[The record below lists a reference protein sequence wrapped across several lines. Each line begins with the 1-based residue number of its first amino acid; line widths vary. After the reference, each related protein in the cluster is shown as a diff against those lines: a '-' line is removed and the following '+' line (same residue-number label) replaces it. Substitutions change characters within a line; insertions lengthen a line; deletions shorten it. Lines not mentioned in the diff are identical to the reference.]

1 MSHTPRRS
9 RSKHGTPTP
18 SRPGTPSGS
27 HRRPS
32 FVQQTSIPSLALA
45 NASLSSTV
53 SAPQVSTSQAITIS
67 GAGNNNNDHPEQ
79 SSVPTSSNVSLY
91 ESTANESVLV
101 DVRND
106 SNEQVHIVVEQT
118 VGSSDAEGEVKAQ
131 DGVTLDA
138 NKLREQLRQSLGK
151 ARAQSKSYSQKEGVT
166 IRTDIRDVD
175 YDSPSQQ
182 QLSSSKQ
189 PTVHRQFFVLTHAGK
204 PVFTNR
210 SEDDVDAEDVTN
222 LIGVMHALISVF
234 EDEQDKI
241 RSIIAPPTRIT
252 FTLRPP
258 LYYACVTPYS
268 EPESVARIYLEH
280 LHLLVLSVLTQSQ
293 LERILTRHTNFD
305 LRRLLSG
312 TTTMLRAH
320 LEYIPTSFAILSSS
334 LSTLRL
340 ESGLRIRVADALV
353 PLPNMKSRLKDI
365 LYAIVVVD
373 DKVVTIARP
382 KKHTVHP
389 ADMHVLLATIGSP
402 AVRGSAANWLPI
414 CLPKYNSARLLHA
427 YASYLQLTDDSP
439 LVRTNEEPLLKDAG
453 DPDGAPT
460 PTTKVPQPQQVLPS
474 ICLVLV
480 CASGDFETVRQWA
493 DVATSRLKENDTLK
507 QLIKATQKSS
517 YSITD
522 LGIPGLRHF
531 FYKSRP
537 NVQVT
542 SPMFEGLGESLS
554 NEKEDDGTR
563 DGEEESKESR
573 AREEWEKLL
582 NLYRVV
588 WDAIHAKSGQECTL
602 KLQYLRTDTVSVMG
616 WITQSFEIYVALSP
630 LLPKSAAIGAANAVV
645 KYIKQEESRLFLRDA
660 PVF

>member
-118 VGSSDAEGEVKAQ
+118 VGSSDVEGEGKAQ

-151 ARAQSKSYSQKEGVT
+151 ARAQSKSYSQKEGVA

-182 QLSSSKQ
+182 QRASSKE

-222 LIGVMHALISVF
+222 LI
-234 EDEQDKI
+234 
-241 RSIIAPPTRIT
+241 
-252 FTLRPP
+252 
-258 LYYACVTPYS
+258 
-268 EPESVARIYLEH
+268 
-280 LHLLVLSVLTQSQ
+280 
-293 LERILTRHTNFD
+293 
-305 LRRLLSG
+305 
-312 TTTMLRAH
+312 
-320 LEYIPTSFAILSSS
+320 
-334 LSTLRL
+334 
-340 ESGLRIRVADALV
+340 
-353 PLPNMKSRLKDI
+353 
-365 LYAIVVVD
+365 
-373 DKVVTIARP
+373 
-382 KKHTVHP
+382 
-389 ADMHVLLATIGSP
+389 
-402 AVRGSAANWLPI
+402 
-414 CLPKYNSARLLHA
+414 
-427 YASYLQLTDDSP
+427 
-439 LVRTNEEPLLKDAG
+439 
-453 DPDGAPT
+453 
-460 PTTKVPQPQQVLPS
+460 
-474 ICLVLV
+474 
-480 CASGDFETVRQWA
+480 GDFETVRQWA

-542 SPMFEGLGESLS
+542 SPMFEGLGESLP